1 METSAASIGAAAP
14 DALWPLPAWL
24 AEHEGD
30 EAYGWALSAWRRAAA
45 QKGAWFDAAK
55 ADAVVANWPRWF
67 KLTADRFA
75 GVPFRLLKWQEIVV
89 RLLVG
94 WKRPADHIDPLTG
107 KAIVYHVRVF
117 SRLLLWVPRKNGKS
131 EFLAALSLLFFVH
144 ERLVGSE
151 GYCFARDEDQA
162 KITFGRMK
170 SMLLKDPHLTGGA
183 TPRVTMTAKGI
194 YVAETSSLFQL
205 LSGKPDGKHGRM
217 PQVICGDEMHE
228 WDTRDLEDNL
238 RQGTGTRLQPMEL
251 YASTAGLKS
260 RVIGY
265 GLWEETQS
273 ILDGGGDGD
282 ATLAVVFAAGPD
294 DDWQDE
300 KVWARA
306 NPTIGLTPTWDY
318 LRKEARKAKDSPRAE
333 AAFRRYHLNQWV
345 EQTVR
350 WLKRESWLACAPDPE
365 AWRRRRD
372 ELAGRRCTIAIDV
385 SSTQDITAKVQIFE
399 PEKPGDR
406 YLLLPR
412 FWIPEEKLASR
423 KRQDRITSWQK
434 WVEIGALETTPGNAV
449 DQNYVMKA
457 VKEDLADFDV
467 SAIGF
472 DPWNAAKL
480 IGDLQR
486 DGVDPDILVEMR
498 QGILTLGE
506 PSKEFERLI
515 LAGLMDH
522 GGHPVLGWMAGHVQV
537 RFDENMNFMP
547 ARKRSADKID
557 GIVASVMA
565 LGLTMNQETAVLSP
579 WENPEFRMEV

>member
-1 METSAASIGAAAP
+1 METSGAAVAASG
-14 DALWPLPAWL
+14 ALWPLPDWL
-24 AEHEGD
+24 AEHESD
-30 EAYGWALSAWRRAAA
+30 PAYGWAISAWKRAAA
-45 QKGAWFDAAK
+45 QKGAWFDARK
-55 ADAVVANWPRWF
+55 AEQVVTNWPRWF

-94 WKRPADHIDPLTG
+94 WKRPADHIDPHTG
-107 KAIVYHVRVF
+107 KPIVYHVRVF

-170 SMLLKDPHLTGGA
+170 SMLLKDPALTGGA

-194 YVAETSSLFQL
+194 FVAETASGFHL

-217 PQVICGDEMHE
+217 PQVITGDEMHE
-228 WDTRDLEDNL
+228 WETRDLEDNL
-238 RQGTGTRLQPMEL
+238 RQGTGTRLQSMQL

-260 RVIGY
+260 KVVGY
-265 GLWEETQS
+265 GLWEETLG
-273 ILDGGGDGD
+273 ILDE
-282 ATLAVVFAAGPD
+282 ATKNKNTLAVVFAADPD

-300 KVWARA
+300 KVWAKA

-318 LRKEARKAKDSPRAE
+318 LRNEADTARDNPRAE

-350 WLKRESWLACAPDPE
+350 WLKRDKWLACAPDPT
-365 AWRRRRD
+365 AWRTRR
-372 ELAGRRCTIAIDV
+372 EALKGRRCCLAIDV
-385 SSTQDITAKVQIFE
+385 SATQDITAKVQIFE
-399 PEKPGDR
+399 PEAPGKP

-412 FWIPEEKLASR
+412 FWIPEGKLSSR
-423 KRQDRITSWQK
+423 KKHDRITPWQY
-434 WVEIGALETTPGNAV
+434 WVDQGAIQTTPGDAV
-449 DQNYVMKA
+449 DQNFVMKA
-457 VKEDLADFDV
+457 VKDDLAEFEIE
-467 SAIGF
+467 AIGF

-480 IGDLQR
+480 IGDLQL
-486 DGVDPDILVEMR
+486 DGVDPELLVEMR

-506 PSKEFERLI
+506 PSKEFERLVI
-515 LAGLMDH
+515 TGLMDH
-522 GGHPVLGWMAGHVQV
+522 GGHPVLAWMAGHVQV

-565 LGLTMNQETAVLSP
+565 LGLTMKDGPVRVDLDDYLANAV
-579 WENPEFRMEV
+579 MT

>member
-1 METSAASIGAAAP
+1 MDTSGAAVAASG
-14 DALWPLPAWL
+14 ALWPLPEWL
-24 AEHEGD
+24 AEHEAD
-30 EAYGWALSAWRRAAA
+30 PAYGWAISAWKRAAA
-45 QKGAWFDAAK
+45 QKGAWFDARK
-55 ADAVVANWPRWF
+55 AEQVVANWPRWF

-107 KAIVYHVRVF
+107 KPIIYHVRVF

-170 SMLLKDPHLTGGA
+170 SMLLKDPALTGGA

-194 YVAETSSLFQL
+194 FVAETASGFHL

-217 PQVICGDEMHE
+217 PQVITGDEMHE
-228 WDTRDLEDNL
+228 WETRDLEDNL

-260 RVIGY
+260 KVVGF
-265 GLWEETQS
+265 GLWEETLG
-273 ILDGGGDGD
+273 ILDGTFDD
-282 ATLAVVFAAGPD
+282 PSALAVVFAADPD

-300 KVWARA
+300 KVWAKA
-306 NPTIGLTPTWDY
+306 NPTLGLTPTHDY
-318 LRKEARKAKDSPRAE
+318 IRKEAAKAKGNPRAE

-350 WLKRESWLACAPDPE
+350 WLSRDKWLACAPDPD
-365 AWRRRRD
+365 AWRTRR
-372 ELAGRRCTIAIDV
+372 EGLKGRRCCLAIDV
-385 SSTQDITAKVQIFE
+385 SATQDITAKVQIFE
-399 PEKPGDR
+399 PEKPGGAF
-406 YLLLPR
+406 LLLPR
-412 FWIPEEKLASR
+412 FWIPKGTLEAR
-423 KRQDRITSWQK
+423 KHRDRVTPWQH
-434 WVEIGALETTPGNAV
+434 WIDIGALETTPGDAV
-449 DQNYVMKA
+449 DQNFVMKA
-457 VKEDLADFDV
+457 VKDDLADFEV
-467 SAIGF
+467 EAIGF

-480 IGDLQR
+480 IGDLQL
-486 DGVDPDILVEMR
+486 DGVDPELLVEMR

-506 PSKEFERLI
+506 PSKEFERLVI
-515 LAGLMDH
+515 TGLMDH
-522 GGHPVLGWMAGHVQV
+522 GGHPVLAWMAGHVQV

-565 LGLTMNQETAVLSP
+565 LGLTMASDEDDGMDAYLASL
-579 WENPEFRMEV
+579 RKSA

>member
-1 METSAASIGAAAP
+1 MQTSAAAIGAAG
-14 DALWPLPAWL
+14 ALWPLPDWL
-24 AEHEGD
+24 AEHETD
-30 EAYGWALSAWRRAAA
+30 PAYGWAISAWKRAAA
-45 QKGAWFDAAK
+45 QKGAWFDVRK
-55 ADAVVANWPRWF
+55 AELVVANWPRWF

-107 KAIVYHVRVF
+107 NPIVYHVRVF

-170 SMLLKDPHLTGGA
+170 SMLLKDPALTGGA

-194 YVAETSSLFQL
+194 FVAETASGFHL

-217 PQVICGDEMHE
+217 PQVITGDEMHE
-228 WDTRDLEDNL
+228 WETRDLEDNL
-238 RQGTGTRLQPMEL
+238 RQGTGTRLQPVEL

-260 RVIGY
+260 KVVGY
-265 GLWEETQS
+265 GLWEETLG
-273 ILDGGGDGD
+273 ILDGTIDDGS
-282 ATLAVVFAAGPD
+282 TLAVVFAAGPD

-300 KVWARA
+300 KVWAKA

-318 LRKEARKAKDSPRAE
+318 IRKEAGKAKGNPRAE

-350 WLKRESWLACAPDPE
+350 WLNRERWLACAPDPN
-365 AWRRRRD
+365 AWRERR
-372 ELAGRRCTIAIDV
+372 ELLKGRRCCLAIDV
-385 SSTQDITAKVQIFE
+385 SATQDITAKVQIFE
-399 PEKPGDR
+399 PEKLGGA

-412 FWIPEEKLASR
+412 FWIPEGTLEAR
-423 KRQDRITSWQK
+423 IRRDRVTPWKQWIAD
-434 WVEIGALETTPGNAV
+434 GALLTTPGDAV
-449 DQNYVMKA
+449 DQNFVMRA
-457 VKEDLADFDV
+457 VKDDLAEFEV
-467 SAIGF
+467 EAIGF

-480 IGDLQR
+480 IGDLQT
-486 DGVDPDILVEMR
+486 DGVDPELLVEMR

-506 PSKEFERLI
+506 PSKEFERLVI
-515 LAGLMDH
+515 TGLMDH
-522 GGHPVLGWMAGHVQV
+522 GGHPVLAWMAGHVQV

-565 LGLTMNQETAVLSP
+565 LGLTMAGAEDDGMAGYLASL
-579 WENPEFRMEV
+579 RASA

>member
-1 METSAASIGAAAP
+1 METSAASIGAAGV
-14 DALWPLPAWL
+14 LWPLPNWL
-24 AEHEGD
+24 AEHEAD
-30 EAYGWALSAWRRAAA
+30 EAYSWAISAWKRAAA

-55 ADAVVANWPRWF
+55 ADAVVTNWPRWF

-94 WKRPADHIDPLTG
+94 WKRPADHIDPHTG
-107 KAIVYHVRVF
+107 KPIVYHVRVF

-131 EFLAALSLLFFVH
+131 EFLAALALLFFIH

-162 KITFGRMK
+162 RITFGRMK
-170 SMLLKDPHLTGGA
+170 SMLLKDPQLTGGA
-183 TPRVTMTAKGI
+183 TPRVAMTAKGI
-194 YVAETSSLFQL
+194 YVAETASGFHL

-217 PQVICGDEMHE
+217 PQVIAGDEMHE

-238 RQGTGTRLQPMEL
+238 RQGTGTRLQPVEL

-260 RVIGY
+260 KVVGFS
-265 GLWEETQS
+265 LWEETLG
-273 ILDGGGDGD
+273 ILDGTIDDGS
-282 ATLAVVFAAGPD
+282 TLAVVFAAGPD

-300 KVWARA
+300 KIWAKA

-318 LRKEARKAKDSPRAE
+318 IRKEATKARGNPRAE

-350 WLKRESWLACAPDPE
+350 WLNRDKWMACAPDPN
-365 AWRRRRD
+365 AWRTRR
-372 ELAGRRCTIAIDV
+372 EALLGRRCCLAVDV
-385 SSTQDITAKVQIFE
+385 SATQDITAKVQIFE
-399 PEKPGDR
+399 PEETGGA
-406 YLLLPR
+406 YLLLPT
-412 FWIPEEKLASR
+412 FWIPEGSLAAR
-423 KRQDRITSWQK
+423 KRRDRITPWQK
-434 WVEIGALETTPGNAV
+434 WIDEGALLTTPGDAV

-457 VKEDLADFDV
+457 VQQDLADFEV
-467 SAIGF
+467 GAIGF
-472 DPWNAAKL
+472 DPWNTAKL
-480 IGDLQR
+480 NADLQR
-486 DGVDPDILVEMR
+486 DGVDPELLVEVR
-498 QGILTLGE
+498 QGIHTLGE
-506 PSKEFERLI
+506 PTKDFERLVI
-515 LAGLMDH
+515 TGLMDH

-565 LGLTMNQETAVLSP
+565 LGLTMRGEEGPSVYEDRGILMA
-579 WENPEFRMEV
+579 

>member
-1 METSAASIGAAAP
+1 MDTSQAALGAAG
-14 DALWPLPAWL
+14 ALWPLPAWL
-24 AEHEGD
+24 AEHESD
-30 EAYGWALSAWRRAAA
+30 PAYGWAVSAWKRAAA
-45 QKGAWFDAAK
+45 QKGAWFDTRK

-94 WKRPADHIDPLTG
+94 WKRPADHVDPLTG
-107 KAIVYHVRVF
+107 KPIVYHVRVF

-170 SMLLKDPHLTGGA
+170 SMLLKDPALTGGA

-217 PQVICGDEMHE
+217 PQVITGDEMHE

-238 RQGTGTRLQPMEL
+238 RQGTGTRLQPVEL

-260 RVIGY
+260 RAIGFS
-265 GLWEETQS
+265 LWEETLG
-273 ILDGGGDGD
+273 ILDGTIEDGS
-282 ATLAVVFAAGPD
+282 TLAVVFAAEPD

-300 KVWARA
+300 KVWAKA

-318 LRKEARKAKDSPRAE
+318 LRKEAAKARGNPRAE

-350 WLKRESWLACAPDPE
+350 WLNRDKWLACAPDPE
-365 AWRRRRD
+365 AWRTRRD
-372 ELAGRRCTIAIDV
+372 DLKGRSCCLAIDV
-385 SSTQDITAKVQIFE
+385 SATQDITAKVQIFE
-399 PEKPGDR
+399 PEEPGGA
-406 YLLLPR
+406 YLLLPK
-412 FWIPEEKLASR
+412 FWIPEGTLAAR
-423 KRQDRITSWQK
+423 IKRDRVTPWQK
-434 WVEIGALETTPGNAV
+434 WIDEKALFTTPGDAV
-449 DQNYVMKA
+449 DQNFVMHA
-457 VKEDLADFDV
+457 VKQDLDAFEV
-467 SAIGF
+467 EAIGF
-472 DPWNAAKL
+472 DPWNARKL
-480 IGDLQR
+480 MGDLER
-486 DGVDPDILVEMR
+486 DGIAPELLVEMR

-506 PSKEFERLI
+506 PCKEFERLVI
-515 LAGLMDH
+515 TGLMDH
-522 GGHPVLGWMAGHVQV
+522 GGHPLLGWMAGHVQV

-565 LGLTMNQETAVLSP
+565 LGLTMQEIEQGTDLGDFLKNAVTA
-579 WENPEFRMEV
+579 